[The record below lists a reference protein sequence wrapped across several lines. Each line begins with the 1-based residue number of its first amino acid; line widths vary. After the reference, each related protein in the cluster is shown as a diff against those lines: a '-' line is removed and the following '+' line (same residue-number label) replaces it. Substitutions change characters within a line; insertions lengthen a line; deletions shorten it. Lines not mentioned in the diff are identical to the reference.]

1 MHVRTYVPSILEMC
15 FLTFPAQPWQ
25 WMATFI
31 TTTYKHTHTHTHESH
46 ASMLYHRATH
56 AMHMAVE
63 SCDTA
68 TKRPACMHVATTTL
82 FVLTR

>member
-1 MHVRTYVPSILEMC
+1 MHVRTFHLGDVLPD
-15 FLTFPAQPWQ
+15 FPRAALAVDGHLHHHHLQ
-25 WMATFI
+25 
-31 TTTYKHTHTHTHESH
+31 THTHTHESH